1 LFVEIAPIGA
11 LRIYVS
17 TVSDIPTSN
26 GSRSKTIRMLEYM
39 DVMGVVVRNKNTKLK
54 EMEP

>member
-1 LFVEIAPIGA
+1 LFVGTASTSA
-11 LRIYVS
+11 LRIYAGM
-17 TVSDIPTSN
+17 VSDTPTSN

-39 DVMGVVVRNKNTKLK
+39 GVMGVVVRNKNTKLK